1 MRVVAV
7 LVIAA
12 LAACGGAP
20 RRQNLWP
27 DAPLQLRDDS
37 DREQA
42 TDSLWVLPFGPQ
54 RDAVRARIA
63 SAIAVRLSDAL
74 AEDRPYV
81 AEALLYQLAELWQ
94 LDPQNIGTGLAD
106 NIDTL

>member
-1 MRVVAV
+1 MRAVVVLVVA
-7 LVIAA
+7 I

-20 RRQNLWP
+20 RRQKLWP

-63 SAIAVRLSDAL
+63 AAISVRLSDAL
-74 AEDRPYV
+74 SEDHPYAAES
-81 AEALLYQLAELWQ
+81 LLYQLAQLWQ
-94 LDPQNIGTGLAD
+94 ADPQTVGT
-106 NIDTL
+106 